1 MNVVI
6 VDDEHLAIEELVFQ
20 LSLCDDIHISNTF
33 MDPERAYDYILDHE
47 IDIVFLDIQM
57 PGTNGL
63 KFARK
68 ILSVKNIHIIFV
80 TAYTEYAVFS
90 YELDAVD
97 YLLKPINNA
106 RLAKALE
113 KVRNNSHISR
123 QKPQRIIKDF
133 LLIYEKDVLKPIRY
147 DDISYCRADDK
158 HVEIYT
164 KKQKFFYDN
173 NIGKLEEV
181 LEGSHFFRCH
191 RSFIINLKHI
201 AMIEPVERSYLIK
214 MEGFN
219 ELIPISRS
227 NVHAFKKIMSI

>member
-6 VDDEHLAIEELVFQ
+6 VDDEYLAIEELVFQ

-33 MDPERAYDYILDHE
+33 MDSEKAYDYIISHD

-63 KFARK
+63 KFAKK
-68 ILSVKNIHIIFV
+68 ILSEKKIHVIFV

-90 YELDAVD
+90 YELNAVD

-106 RLAKALE
+106 RLVKALE
-113 KVRNNSHISR
+113 KVRHNNNR
-123 QKPQRIIKDF
+123 QKPQRIVKDF

-147 DDISYCRADDK
+147 DDITYCRADDK
-158 HVEIYT
+158 HVEIFT
-164 KKQKFFYDN
+164 KNQKFLYEN
-173 NIGKLEEV
+173 TIGKLEEI
-181 LEGSHFFRCH
+181 LESPHFFRCH
-191 RSFIINLKHI
+191 RSFIINLKQI
-201 AMIEPVERSYLIK
+201 AMIEPVERSYLVK
-214 MEGFN
+214 MEGSS

-227 NVHAFKKIMSI
+227 NIQAFKKIMSI

>member
-20 LSLCDDIHISNTF
+20 LSLFDDIHISNTF
-33 MDPERAYDYILDHE
+33 MDSDKAYDYIMDHD

-63 KFARK
+63 KFANK
-68 ILSVKNIHIIFV
+68 ILSAKKIHIIFV

-90 YELDAVD
+90 YELNAVD

-113 KVRNNSHISR
+113 KVNNSVLR
-123 QKPQRIIKDF
+123 QKPQKVVKDF
-133 LLIYEKDVLKPIRY
+133 LLIYENDVLKPIKY
-147 DDISYCRADDK
+147 DEISYCRADDK
-158 HVEIYT
+158 HVEIFT
-164 KKQKFFYDN
+164 KNQKFYYDST
-173 NIGKLEEV
+173 IGKLEEM
-181 LEGSHFFRCH
+181 LDESHFFRCH

-201 AMIEPVERSYLIK
+201 ALIEPVERTYLVK
-214 MEGFN
+214 MVGYS

-227 NVHAFKKIMSI
+227 NVQAFKIIMSI

>member
-33 MDPERAYDYILDHE
+33 MDSEKAFHFIMNNE

-63 KFARK
+63 KFAKK
-68 ILSVKNIHIIFV
+68 ILSEKNVHVIFV

-90 YELDAVD
+90 YEIDAID
-97 YLLKPINNA
+97 YILKPINNA
-106 RLAKALE
+106 RLVKALE
-113 KVRNNSHISR
+113 KVKNSSDR
-123 QKPQRIIKDF
+123 QKPQKIMKEF
-133 LLIYEKDVLKPIRY
+133 LLIYEKDVLKPIKF
-147 DDISYCRADDK
+147 DEISYCRADDK
-158 HVEIYT
+158 HVEIFT
-164 KKQKFFYDN
+164 KSQKYYYDN
-173 NIGKLEEV
+173 NIGKLEEM
-181 LEGSHFFRCH
+181 LDESYFFRCH

-201 AMIEPVERSYLIK
+201 AMIEPAERTYLVK
-214 MEGFN
+214 MVGFN

-227 NVHAFKKIMSI
+227 NVQTFKRIMSI

>member
-20 LSLCDDIHISNTF
+20 LSLFDYIQISSTF
-33 MDPERAYDYILDHE
+33 MDSEKAYDYIMGNE

-63 KFARK
+63 KFAKK
-68 ILSVKNIHIIFV
+68 ILSEKNVHIIFV
-80 TAYTEYAVFS
+80 TAFTEYAVFS

-113 KVRNNSHISR
+113 KVNLSGLR
-123 QKPQRIIKDF
+123 QRPQKVMKDF
-133 LLIYEKDVLKPIRY
+133 LLIYENDVLKPIKY

-158 HVEIYT
+158 HVKIYT
-164 KKQKFFYDN
+164 RNQKYYYDN
-173 NIGKLEEV
+173 NIGKLEEM
-181 LEGSHFFRCH
+181 LDESYFFRCH

-201 AMIEPVERSYLIK
+201 AMIEPVERTYLVK
-214 MEGFN
+214 MVGYN

-227 NVHAFKKIMSI
+227 NVQTFKKIMSI